1 MFIAHL
7 IRSLMGSMMLFPL
20 SDPSPSSSMIL
31 VALDPQKPLPYEF
44 RQERKHHN
52 IFFNAAD
59 ILTKYE
65 KEQLSLDNIVIHDFN
80 LHSEKIDKIDMH
92 QYIRWI
98 EYNRRFKAELSFL
111 QYHHLEKDVAGAI
124 VELSHD
130 TMKDQSARTVFI
142 PYSWMIY
149 VMQVLSTKERDSMVI
164 VSPVIADIQPSLGNI
179 GYILEEDIRTG
190 SL

>member
-1 MFIAHL
+1 
-7 IRSLMGSMMLFPL
+7 MGSMMLFPL

-98 EYNRRFKAELSFL
+98 EYNRRFKTELSFL

-124 VELSHD
+124 VDSHTLERGSGLNALEFLRNFD
-130 TMKDQSARTVFI
+130 SNQFLAASDALIVTGETQSNINDF
-142 PYSWMIY
+142 
-149 VMQVLSTKERDSMVI
+149 
-164 VSPVIADIQPSLGNI
+164 VIAVHL
-179 GYILEEDIRTG
+179 
-190 SL
+190 